1 MVDGI
6 FSVADTFP
14 ITCNIFRINL
24 IDKIKA
30 ILNDEND
37 KRDAT
42 DVIDSA
48 SSRNLYDENKDD
60 HYFIV
65 TFTAGHLVPA
75 DFQLFII

>member
-1 MVDGI
+1 MRWI
-6 FSVADTFP
+6 LFLS
-14 ITCNIFRINL
+14 FRTTYKGEEFASEIVFD

-65 TFTAGHLVPA
+65 TLCNIDLQNIQHC
-75 DFQLFII
+75 